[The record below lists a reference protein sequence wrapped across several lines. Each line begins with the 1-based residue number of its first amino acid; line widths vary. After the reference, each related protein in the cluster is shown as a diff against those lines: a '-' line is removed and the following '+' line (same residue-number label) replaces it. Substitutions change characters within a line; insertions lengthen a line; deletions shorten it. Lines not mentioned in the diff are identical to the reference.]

1 MGFSVFWGLFL
12 GLLCFF
18 NMGGGVWCDCN
29 VRNLEI
35 EGGNYTLTK
44 QLQSGSTVVYH
55 CPEGYYPYPAIRRCQ
70 LNNRWN
76 PSPSRWSPARCKMVE
91 CPDPNTLENGNI
103 LPPQVQYFVNNETTV
118 ECYSG
123 FKLYGSPQR
132 YCLPNG
138 KWSGRTPI
146 CRRDSGSHCPDPGV
160 PPGASR
166 TGNHFGISDKVTYIC
181 NNNLI
186 LVGSTERVCQENGQ
200 WTGIEP
206 ACYYRHTYDT
216 PQEISEEFGS
226 AIRSSLTTL
235 ESHDD
240 TQEGR
245 RIRIP
250 KSGILNIYIGM
261 DISESINE
269 TYIDNSKKAIMK
281 LIDKISAFSV
291 TPNYQIDFFASQI
304 YKIVDIIDFSSGN
317 VDLPSVMRNLRDF
330 RVTTRD
336 TSGTDLSLVFKK
348 FYHQMSLLKTR
359 VGEEVFKEHRHV
371 IIVFTDGGFNMGGSP
386 EPTVIKIK
394 NMVYMNHTD
403 DGKINPRDEYLDIYI
418 FAVGSEIYDNNLMH
432 LTTVRPNEK
441 HYFRLDKISKEL
453 EQTFDDII
461 DEREVVGLCGL
472 HRDYTPS
479 VNNYN
484 RNPLGDVDSRK
495 MFPWVV
501 SIIVTVETGVTKKCL
516 GSLVTP
522 QFILTAAH
530 CFTTSDIITKIEVE
544 VEEYNK
550 IRVKEVKRRII
561 HPNYNINAKKH
572 MNIGEFYDY
581 DVALLQ
587 LQKPVDI
594 TISLRPI
601 CIPCTQETSD
611 ALKLVGKK
619 TCTQH
624 EEILLKNGD
633 QLNFLTKTNDFYG
646 KKSAIVKLGSNREA
660 CIKEALKAPGI
671 NTTNAEEVVTGNFL
685 CTGGRFP
692 QRDHIACQG
701 DSGGAVYKN
710 YERRSIQ
717 VALVSWGTKDLCKT
731 RGSFAESDETSRD
744 FHINL
749 FRVIPFLKSHLGNDT
764 QDEYEVLTFLDM

>member
-1 MGFSVFWGLFL
+1 MHAKISYNTCEGWALLF
-12 GLLCFF
+12 
-18 NMGGGVWCDCN
+18 WCDCN

-484 RNPLGDVDSRK
+484 RNPLGDV
-495 MFPWVV
+495 
-501 SIIVTVETGVTKKCL
+501 ETGVTKKCL

-530 CFTTSDIITKIEVE
+530 CFTTM
-544 VEEYNK
+544 
-550 IRVKEVKRRII
+550 KEVKRQ
-561 HPNYNINAKKH
+561 PVSVLTWL
-572 MNIGEFYDY
+572 F
-581 DVALLQ
+581 LQ
-587 LQKPVDI
+587 
-594 TISLRPI
+594 R
-601 CIPCTQETSD
+601 CY
-611 ALKLVGKK
+611 
-619 TCTQH
+619 
-624 EEILLKNGD
+624 EILLKNGD